1 MNSAEQSTGLQLD
14 QAGYR
19 AWEGQPRS
27 NWWSCLSIV
36 RVGLMLIFR
45 RWVFW
50 ILIGLG
56 LLNFLFHFAFIY
68 LKATLAVQNENIAR
82 FLDRYKVTGTGDA
95 YAEFMFAQATI
106 CALLLAFA
114 GSTLIGGDYRQGGM
128 IFYLSRRIGRWHYIV
143 GKLLTV
149 AAVVTIVTTIPALIL
164 YIEYGT
170 LSNSFQYFLDHPR
183 ILTGI
188 LGYGAILAVVQSVLI
203 FAIAAWVPRTV
214 PLVMT
219 WLGLFVLLKGLADAM
234 RAIDGNR
241 YWLLLGL
248 WDDMHRLGR
257 YCFGSLDEKKIPSAE
272 YCLAVLAAVC
282 VISLI
287 LIVQRVRAVEVVS

>member
-1 MNSAEQSTGLQLD
+1 MQLN

-19 AWEGQPRS
+19 SWDGKPCS
-27 NWWSCLSIV
+27 PWWSCLAIV
-36 RVGLMLIFR
+36 RSGLMLIFR

-68 LKATLAVQNENIAR
+68 MKATLSAQNEGIAR
-82 FLDRYKVTGTGDA
+82 FLDNYQVTGVGTA
-95 YAEFMFAQATI
+95 YGEFMFAQASI

-114 GSTLIGGDYRQGGM
+114 GSTLIGNDYRQGGM
-128 IFYLSRRIGRWHYIV
+128 VFYLSRRIGSRQYIV
-143 GKLLTV
+143 GKLLTI
-149 AAVVTIVTTIPALIL
+149 ASVVTIVTTIPALIL
-164 YIEYGT
+164 YVEYGV
-170 LSNSFQYFLDHPR
+170 LSKSFEYFVENPHV
-183 ILTGI
+183 LTGV
-188 LGYGAILAVVQSVLI
+188 LGYGAVLAIVQSLMI

-219 WLGLFVLLKGLADAM
+219 WLGIFVLLKGLADAM
-234 RAIDGNR
+234 RHIDGNR

-257 YCFGSLDEKKIPSAE
+257 WCFASLDESKIPSAG
-272 YCLAVLAAVC
+272 YCLAVLSAVC
-282 VISLI
+282 LVCLI
-287 LIVQRVRAVEVVS
+287 LIVRRVRAVEVIS

>member
-1 MNSAEQSTGLQLD
+1 MQLD

-19 AWEGQPRS
+19 TWDGRPRS
-27 NWWSCLSIV
+27 PWYSCLAIV
-36 RVGLMLIFR
+36 RVGLGLIFR

-68 LKATLAVQNENIAR
+68 LKATLVVQNEGIAK
-82 FLDRYKVTGTGDA
+82 FLDNYKVTGTGQA
-95 YAEFMFAQATI
+95 YADFMFAQAAI

-114 GSTLIGGDYRQGGM
+114 ASTLIGSDYRQGGM
-128 IFYLSRRIGRWHYIV
+128 VFYLSRRIGRWQYIV
-143 GKLLTV
+143 GKLLTI
-149 AAVVTIVTTIPALIL
+149 AVVVTLVTTVPALVL
-164 YIEYGT
+164 YVEYGT
-170 LSNSFQYFLDHPR
+170 LSSSFQYFIDNPR
-183 ILTGI
+183 VLAGI
-188 LGYGAILAVVQSVLI
+188 LGYGAVLAVVQSLLI

-241 YWLLLGL
+241 YWLLLGF

-257 YCFGSLDEKKIPSAE
+257 WCFGSLDEKRIPSAG
-272 YCLAVLAAVC
+272 YCLAVLSAVC
-282 VISLI
+282 VVSLV
-287 LIVQRVRAVEVVS
+287 LIVKRVRAVEVVS

>member
-1 MNSAEQSTGLQLD
+1 MQLD

-19 AWEGQPRS
+19 TWDGRRRS
-27 NWWSCLSIV
+27 PWWSCLAIV
-36 RVGLMLIFR
+36 RVGLNLIFR

-56 LLNFLFHFAFIY
+56 LL
-68 LKATLAVQNENIAR
+68 TLVIQNENVAK
-82 FLDRYKVTGTGDA
+82 FLDNYKVTGTGQA
-95 YAEFMFAQATI
+95 YADFMFAQASI

-114 GSTLIGGDYRQGGM
+114 GSTLIGSDYRQGGM
-128 IFYLSRRIGRWHYIV
+128 IFYLSRRIGRWQYIV
-143 GKLLTV
+143 GKLLTI
-149 AAVVTIVTTIPALIL
+149 AAVVTIVTTLPALIL

-170 LSNSFQYFLDHPR
+170 LSNSMQYFLDNPR
-183 ILTGI
+183 VLAGI
-188 LGYGAILAVVQSVLI
+188 LGYGAVLAVVQSLMI

-241 YWLLLGL
+241 YWLLLGF

-257 YCFGSLDEKKIPSAE
+257 WCFGSLDEKRIPSAG
-272 YCLAVLAAVC
+272 YCLAVLSVLC
-282 VISLI
+282 VVSLI
-287 LIVQRVRAVEVVS
+287 LIVRRVRAVEVVS

>member
-1 MNSAEQSTGLQLD
+1 MMQLD

-19 AWEGQPRS
+19 TIEHRRLSP
-27 NWWSCLSIV
+27 WWSCLSIV
-36 RVGLMLIFR
+36 RIGLALIFR

-68 LKATLAVQNENIAR
+68 LKANLSVQNENIAK
-82 FLDRYKVTGTGDA
+82 FLDNYKVTGTGQA
-95 YAEFMFAQATI
+95 YADFMFGQATI

-114 GSTLIGGDYRQGGM
+114 GSTLIGNDYRQGGM
-128 IFYLSRRIGRWHYIV
+128 IFYLSRRIGKWQYIV
-143 GKLLTV
+143 GKLLTI
-149 AAVVTIVTTIPALIL
+149 AAVVTIVTTLPALIL

-170 LSNSFQYFLDHPR
+170 LSNSFQYFLDNPKVLR
-183 ILTGI
+183 GI
-188 LGYGAILAVVQSVLI
+188 LGYGAVLAVVQSLMI

-241 YWLLLGL
+241 YWLLLGF

-257 YCFGSLDEKKIPSAE
+257 WCFGSLDETRIPTAG
-272 YCLAVLAAVC
+272 YCLAVLSAVC
-282 VISLI
+282 VISLL
-287 LIVQRVRAVEVVS
+287 LIVRRVRAVEVVS

>member
-1 MNSAEQSTGLQLD
+1 MQLD

-19 AWEGQPRS
+19 TWDGQRS
-27 NWWSCLSIV
+27 SPWWGCLSIV
-36 RVGLMLIFR
+36 RVGLVLIFR

-56 LLNFLFHFAFIY
+56 LLNFLFHFALIY
-68 LKATLAVQNENIAR
+68 LKATLAVQNENIAK
-82 FLDRYKVTGTGDA
+82 FLDNYKVTGTGQA
-95 YAEFMFAQATI
+95 YADFMLAQAGI

-114 GSTLIGGDYRQGGM
+114 GSTLIGSDYRQGGM
-128 IFYLSRRIGRWHYIV
+128 VFYLSRRIGKWQYIV
-143 GKLLTV
+143 GKLLMI
-149 AAVVTIVTTIPALIL
+149 AAVVTIVTTLPALIL

-170 LSNSFQYFLDHPR
+170 LSNSFQYFVDNPR
-183 ILTGI
+183 ILAGI
-188 LGYGAILAVVQSVLI
+188 LGYGAVLAVVQSLMI

-241 YWLLLGL
+241 YWLLLGF
-248 WDDMHRLGR
+248 WDDMHRVGR
-257 YCFGSLDEKKIPSAE
+257 WCFGLLDESRIPSAG
-272 YCLAVLAAVC
+272 YCLAVLSAVC
-282 VISLI
+282 LISLI
-287 LIVQRVRAVEVVS
+287 LILRRVRAVEVIT